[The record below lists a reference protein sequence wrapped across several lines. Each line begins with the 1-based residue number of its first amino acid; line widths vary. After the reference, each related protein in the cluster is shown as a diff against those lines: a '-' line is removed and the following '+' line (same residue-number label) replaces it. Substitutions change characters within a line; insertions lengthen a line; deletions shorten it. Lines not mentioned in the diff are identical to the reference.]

1 MKRHALTLA
10 AAFATTCTLHP
21 AYAGSGADHPHHGDT
36 AMSQS
41 SQAFER
47 ANHRMHEAMAVELTG
62 DTDTDFLR
70 GMVPHHQGAID
81 MARIELRYGKDP
93 EVRKLAEQIIAA
105 QEQEIATMKR
115 WLSERGA
122 GEAGKN

>member
-1 MKRHALTLA
+1 
-10 AAFATTCTLHP
+10 
-21 AYAGSGADHPHHGDT
+21 
-36 AMSQS
+36 MSQS